1 MIDFIVEKNMGFNK
15 KSITSI
21 LLIILSVVSAF
32 ALYTYGN
39 SGLNQILI
47 LVHFG
52 ILFTLAFLND
62 ILSDKLVLMVFFVNL
77 ASIVI
82 TMVYHASF
90 GVSIVFLNMLLACFV
105 FNNIQVE
112 RNIYLFIHL
121 IPAILW
127 TIIVVFSVKG
137 DYPISTGEIFDY
149 SFFGVIYQKNT
160 VGIVALG
167 CIYNWLS
174 ILETFEIRRITKNI
188 VSAPIIIVFLLKIL
202 ESNCRSAT
210 FATILFCVLYYF
222 IRNEIPYKY
231 YYIIIFVGIVL
242 SGLFT
247 IYYVNNVVEI
257 DLGDVMG
264 RNTFHRLGT
273 WEAAFA
279 LIRRFPIFGSGTDI
293 KMLIYDSA
301 HNTVLSILKTIGIIP
316 TLTYALCF
324 VKRLPEAKTDTY
336 IRVCQMA
343 VISALMV
350 SVFES
355 FYVES
360 YFYLTFLMLLIN
372 PKQNRSENRSYECP
386 LVKTMPCQK
395 A

>member
-1 MIDFIVEKNMGFNK
+1 MGFNK
-15 KSITSI
+15 KSLTSI
-21 LLIILSVVSAF
+21 LLIVLTVVSAF

-39 SGLNQILI
+39 GGLNQILI
-47 LVHFG
+47 ILHFG
-52 ILFTLAFLND
+52 ILVTLAFLNG
-62 ILSDKLVLMVFFVNL
+62 ILSDKFVLITLFVNL

-82 TMVYHASF
+82 TMMYHSSF

-112 RNIYLFIHL
+112 KNVYLFLHL
-121 IPAILW
+121 IPAVLW
-127 TIIVVFSVKG
+127 TIIVIFSVKG

-149 SFFGVIYQKNT
+149 SFFGIIYQKNT

-167 CIYNWLS
+167 CIYSWLS
-174 ILETFEIRRITKNI
+174 ILETLNVRRITKNI
-188 VSAPIIIVFLLKIL
+188 ISVPIIVVFLLKIL

-222 IRNEIPYKY
+222 TKNEIPYKW
-231 YYIIIFVGIVL
+231 YYIILMTGIVL

-247 IYYVNNVVEI
+247 IYYVENVVEI

-273 WEAAFA
+273 WEAAFN
-279 LIRRFPIFGSGTDI
+279 LIRRYPIFGSGTDI

-316 TLTYALCF
+316 TVTYAFCF
-324 VKRLPEAKTDTY
+324 AKRLPDRKNNRYER
-336 IRVCQMA
+336 ICQMA

-360 YFYLTFLMLLIN
+360 YFYLTFLMMLVN
-372 PKQNRSENRSYECP
+372 PVKENRASSNEGK
-386 LVKTMPCQK
+386 VVTENRID
-395 A
+395 

>member
-1 MIDFIVEKNMGFNK
+1 MGFNK

-21 LLIILSVVSAF
+21 LLIILTVVSGF

-39 SGLNQILI
+39 GGLNQILI
-47 LVHFG
+47 ILHFG
-52 ILFTLAFLND
+52 ILVTLALLNN
-62 ILSDKLVLMVFFVNL
+62 ILSDKFVLIVLFINL

-82 TMVYHASF
+82 TMMYHSSF

-112 RNIYLFIHL
+112 KNIYLFLHL

-127 TIIVVFSVKG
+127 TVIVIFSIKG

-149 SFFGVIYQKNT
+149 SFFGIIYQKNT

-167 CIYNWLS
+167 CIYSWLS
-174 ILETFEIRRITKNI
+174 ILETFDIRRITKNI
-188 VSAPIIIVFLLKIL
+188 ISVPIIVVFLLKIL

-222 IRNEIPYKY
+222 IRNEIPYKW
-231 YYIIIFVGIVL
+231 YYIILLIGIVL

-247 IYYVNNVVEI
+247 IYYVENVVEI
-257 DLGDVMG
+257 DLGEVMG

-273 WEAAFA
+273 WEAAFN
-279 LIRRFPIFGSGTDI
+279 LIRRYPIFGSGTDI

-316 TLTYALCF
+316 TVTYAFCF
-324 VKRLPEAKTDTY
+324 AKRLPDRKTNRY
-336 IRVCQMA
+336 ERMCQMA

-360 YFYLTFLMLLIN
+360 YFYLTFLMMLVN
-372 PKQNRSENRSYECP
+372 PVKESSRSSAEEKAVTEKQI
-386 LVKTMPCQK
+386 
-395 A
+395 

>member
-1 MIDFIVEKNMGFNK
+1 MGFNK

-21 LLIILSVVSAF
+21 LLIILTVVSAF

-39 SGLNQILI
+39 GGLNQILI
-47 LVHFG
+47 VLHFG
-52 ILFTLAFLND
+52 VLFVLAFVNG
-62 ILSDKLVLMVFFVNL
+62 ILSDKLVLIALFVNL

-82 TMVYHASF
+82 TMIYHSSF

-112 RNIYLFIHL
+112 KNIYLCIHL
-121 IPAILW
+121 IPAVLW
-127 TIIVVFSVKG
+127 TVIVIFSVYG

-149 SFFGVIYQKNT
+149 DFFGIIYQKNT

-167 CIYNWLS
+167 CIYSWLAV
-174 ILETFEIRRITKNI
+174 LECFDIRRITKNI
-188 VSAPIIIVFLLKIL
+188 ISIPIIVLFLLKII

-210 FATILFCVLYYF
+210 FATVLFCVLYYF
-222 IRNEIPYKY
+222 IRNEIPYKW
-231 YYIIIFVGIVL
+231 YYIILVVGIIL

-247 IYYVNNVVEI
+247 IYYVENVVEI
-257 DLGDVMG
+257 DLGEVMG

-273 WEAAFA
+273 WEAAFN
-279 LIRRFPIFGSGTDI
+279 LIKRYPIFGSGTDI

-316 TLTYALCF
+316 TVSYCIFFA
-324 VKRLPEAKTDTY
+324 KRLAPSKNNPY
-336 IRVCQMA
+336 MRICQMA

-372 PKQNRSENRSYECP
+372 P
-386 LVKTMPCQK
+386 VKTSEDKSEKK
-395 A
+395 AVTAG

>member
-1 MIDFIVEKNMGFNK
+1 MGFNK

-21 LLIILSVVSAF
+21 LLIILTVVSGF

-39 SGLNQILI
+39 GGLNQILI
-47 LVHFG
+47 ILHFG
-52 ILFTLAFLND
+52 ILVTLALLNN
-62 ILSDKLVLMVFFVNL
+62 ILSDKFVLIVLFINL

-82 TMVYHASF
+82 TMMYHSSF

-112 RNIYLFIHL
+112 KNIYLFLHL
-121 IPAILW
+121 IPAFLW
-127 TIIVVFSVKG
+127 TVIVIFSVKG

-149 SFFGVIYQKNT
+149 SFFGIIYQKNT

-167 CIYNWLS
+167 CIYSWLS
-174 ILETFEIRRITKNI
+174 VLETFNIRRITKNI
-188 VSAPIIIVFLLKIL
+188 ISVPIIVVFLLKIL

-222 IRNEIPYKY
+222 IRNEIPYKW
-231 YYIIIFVGIVL
+231 YYIILLIGIVL

-247 IYYVNNVVEI
+247 IYYVENVVEI
-257 DLGDVMG
+257 DLGEVMG

-273 WEAAFA
+273 WEAAFN
-279 LIRRFPIFGSGTDI
+279 LIRRYPIFGSGTDI

-316 TLTYALCF
+316 TVTYALCF
-324 VKRLPEAKTDTY
+324 AKRLPDRKNNRYER
-336 IRVCQMA
+336 ICQMA

-360 YFYLTFLMLLIN
+360 YFYLTFLMMLVN
-372 PKQNRSENRSYECP
+372 PVKENSDSSNECKVVTENRID
-386 LVKTMPCQK
+386 
-395 A
+395 

>member
-1 MIDFIVEKNMGFNK
+1 MGFNK

-21 LLIILSVVSAF
+21 LLIILTVVSGF

-39 SGLNQILI
+39 GGLNQILI
-47 LVHFG
+47 ILHFG
-52 ILFTLAFLND
+52 ILVTLALLNN
-62 ILSDKLVLMVFFVNL
+62 ILSDKFVLIVLFINL

-82 TMVYHASF
+82 TMMYHSSF

-112 RNIYLFIHL
+112 KNIYLFLHL

-127 TIIVVFSVKG
+127 TVIVIFSVKG

-149 SFFGVIYQKNT
+149 SFFGIIYQKNT

-167 CIYNWLS
+167 CIYSWLS
-174 ILETFEIRRITKNI
+174 VLETFNIRRITKNI
-188 VSAPIIIVFLLKIL
+188 ISVPIIVVFLLKIL

-222 IRNEIPYKY
+222 IRNEIPYKW
-231 YYIIIFVGIVL
+231 YYIILLIGIVL

-247 IYYVNNVVEI
+247 IYYVENVVEI

-273 WEAAFA
+273 WEAAFN
-279 LIRRFPIFGSGTDI
+279 LIRRYPIFGSGTDI

-316 TLTYALCF
+316 TLTYAVCF
-324 VKRLPEAKTDTY
+324 AKRLQNKKQLRYE
-336 IRVCQMA
+336 RVCQMA
-343 VISALMV
+343 IISALMV

-372 PKQNRSENRSYECP
+372 PLNGNDRSLKTSSDYDNR
-386 LVKTMPCQK
+386 
-395 A
+395 

>member
-1 MIDFIVEKNMGFNK
+1 MGFNK
-15 KSITSI
+15 KSLTSI
-21 LLIILSVVSAF
+21 LLIVLTVVSAF

-39 SGLNQILI
+39 GGLNQILI
-47 LVHFG
+47 ILHFG
-52 ILFTLAFLND
+52 ILVTLAFLNG
-62 ILSDKLVLMVFFVNL
+62 ILSDKFVLITLFVNL

-82 TMVYHASF
+82 TMMYHSSF

-112 RNIYLFIHL
+112 KNVYLFLHL
-121 IPAILW
+121 IPAVLW
-127 TIIVVFSVKG
+127 TIIVIFSVKG
-137 DYPISTGEIFDY
+137 GYPISTGEIFDY
-149 SFFGVIYQKNT
+149 SFFGIIYQKNT

-167 CIYNWLS
+167 CIYSWLS
-174 ILETFEIRRITKNI
+174 ILETLNVRRITKNI
-188 VSAPIIIVFLLKIL
+188 ISVPIIVVFLLKIL

-222 IRNEIPYKY
+222 TKNEIPYKW
-231 YYIIIFVGIVL
+231 YYIILMTGIVL

-247 IYYVNNVVEI
+247 IYYVENVVEI

-273 WEAAFA
+273 WEAAFD
-279 LIRRFPIFGSGTDI
+279 LIRRYPIFGSGTDI

-316 TLTYALCF
+316 TLTYAFCF
-324 VKRLPEAKTDTY
+324 AKRLPDRKNKRYE
-336 IRVCQMA
+336 RMCQMA

-360 YFYLTFLMLLIN
+360 YFYLTFLMLLVN
-372 PKQNRSENRSYECP
+372 PVKESSRSSAEE
-386 LVKTMPCQK
+386 K
-395 A
+395 AVTEKKI